1 MSMTAIMCL
10 TAALYFETRGEDSV
24 TGQVAVATVIMNRVD
39 SPRWPSTVCGV
50 VNQAYQFS
58 YTHDGISDNPYKHAK
73 KLDDKEALQLA
84 ELIAKLVLSGER
96 LDLTS
101 THYHATYV
109 SPTWAN
115 HYSKDAQYGK
125 HIFYTAPKGL

>member
-10 TAALYFETRGEDSV
+10 TAAIYFETRGEDNV

-50 VNQAYQFS
+50 VNQDYQFS
-58 YTHDGISDNPYKHAK
+58 YTHDGISDNPYKHADEP
-73 KLDDKEALQLA
+73 DDKEALQLA
-84 ELIAKLVLSGER
+84 ELIAELV
-96 LDLTS
+96 LTS

-109 SPTWAN
+109 SPEWAD
-115 HYSKDAQYGK
+115 HYNRDVKYGE